1 MQSFIGRQFPQQFM
15 CWVGLTLALTVPA
28 ELFGQ
33 VKSTSNKLVPL
44 PVTTV
49 SAQLSAGNL
58 EAPQE
63 GAADTNNGSSSR
75 LQEPIPG
82 SRIESERSRIQSGLP
97 AELILP
103 PPSQQA
109 KSRAQRF
116 IAEEIDPEL
125 QLSLVT
131 GRPKIL
137 RLAGV
142 PTKVYAPRNDIF
154 TIERAGENSVRDLA
168 VTGLRSGTST
178 LTMWFDDP
186 TAPSGQTV
194 LSYLVR
200 VFDDPAFAR
209 PIEEVARDI
218 NQKFPN
224 SFVELDEL
232 GERLLVRGQARDSIE
247 MAQILQI
254 LIGARGVRAG
264 IQRIGRGETVSNSL
278 NFVDQSDPLATET
291 AIAESR
297 REIDPVALAQAGIVN
312 LMRVPGEQQVSL
324 RVTVAQVNRSAARS
338 IGLNFDIQNRDETVF
353 GQFSGG
359 LLTGGGGAAGGG
371 ASAAN
376 LIGLLDAGQITL
388 AIDALRNLSLAK
400 TLAEPNLVALN
411 GQTANFQSGGSFP
424 IPVIGSG
431 GVGGGTNLQGVS
443 FVPFGVQLQFTP
455 LIRDRDVIRL
465 QIDADISALDASV
478 GTSIG
483 GGGGGTSVSGIS
495 NQAFQTTVELRSG
508 QTLAVAGLIE
518 SSLAAASERVPWLG
532 DLPLLGN
539 ALGTRDVT
547 STETELV
554 ILVTPEL
561 VAPLGEHHQP
571 SLPGDDIYEPSDI
584 EFYLANRLESRRA
597 RNHRSAVRTD
607 CDRQKSGEFCD
618 VEQFLI
624 GAVGPT
630 DRCGA
635 TVSPAQKLLPKE
647 PLSSNNSSVQSSPA
661 PSVGA
666 RVRLG
671 DDAAKGSNRKWS
683 R

>member
-1 MQSFIGRQFPQQFM
+1 VYLFLSSISFQRFA
-15 CWVGLTLALTVPA
+15 WGLGLVFALATPA
-28 ELFGQ
+28 ELLAQIALTPNSPGTLPKNAFPAPAIASKPETEQ
-33 VKSTSNKLVPL
+33 TDTSN
-44 PVTTV
+44 
-49 SAQLSAGNL
+49 S
-58 EAPQE
+58 
-63 GAADTNNGSSSR
+63 GSSSR
-75 LQEPIPG
+75 LQAT
-82 SRIESERSRIQSGLP
+82 SRRSRIQSGLP
-97 AELILP
+97 SELILP
-103 PPSQQA
+103 PTSQQV

-137 RLAGV
+137 RLAEV
-142 PTKVYAPRNDIF
+142 PTKVYSPRNDIF
-154 TIERAGENSVRDLA
+154 TVERAGENSVRDLA
-168 VTGLRSGTST
+168 VTGLQPGTST

-186 TAPSGQTV
+186 AAPSGQSV

-209 PIEEVARDI
+209 PIKDLARDI
-218 NQKFPN
+218 NQNFPN
-224 SFVELDEL
+224 SFVELNEL
-232 GERLLVRGQARDSIE
+232 GDRLLVRGQARDSIE
-247 MAQILQI
+247 MAQILQV
-254 LIGARGVRAG
+254 LVGARGVRAG
-264 IQRIGRGETVSNSL
+264 LQTIDRGATVSNSL

-338 IGLNFDIQNRDETVF
+338 IGLNFDIQNRGETVF

-359 LLTGGGGAAGGG
+359 LLAGGGGAG

-376 LIGLLDAGQITL
+376 LVGLLDAGQINL

-411 GQTANFQSGGSFP
+411 GETANFQSGGSFP

-465 QIDADISALDASV
+465 QIDADISALDASA

-483 GGGGGTSVSGIS
+483 GGAGGTSVSGIS
-495 NQAFQTTVELRSG
+495 NQSFQTTVELRSG
-508 QTLAVAGLIE
+508 QTLAV
-518 SSLAAASERVPWLG
+518 
-532 DLPLLGN
+532 GN
-539 ALGTRDVT
+539 AFGTRDST
-547 STETELV
+547 SSETELV

-561 VAPLGEHHQP
+561 VSPLGAQQQP
-571 SLPGDDIYEPSDI
+571 ALPGDDIYEPTDI
-584 EFYLANRLESRRA
+584 EFYLSNRLESRRA
-597 RNHRSAVRTD
+597 RNHRSPVRTD
-607 CDRQKSGEFCD
+607 FARQKNGEFCG

-635 TVSPAQKLLPKE
+635 TVSPGQQPLPTNQ
-647 PLSSNNSSVQSSPA
+647 PDSSPRA
-661 PSVGA
+661 GA
-666 RVRLG
+666 QAHLSDKPDKRFNKRWF
-671 DDAAKGSNRKWS
+671 R
-683 R
+683 